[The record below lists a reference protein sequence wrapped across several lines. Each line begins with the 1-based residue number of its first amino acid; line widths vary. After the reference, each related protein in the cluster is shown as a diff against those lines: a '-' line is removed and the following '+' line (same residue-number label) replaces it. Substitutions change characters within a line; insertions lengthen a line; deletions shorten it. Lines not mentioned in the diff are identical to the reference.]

1 MRAEVMID
9 TCKEKYED
17 NNNVRS
23 GSTRMCK
30 GICVNYK
37 AKKPANGKSRYAE
50 DQARCQIC
58 SIYITS
64 QGINDNRLCKCCNY
78 KVRTKPR
85 NRIYKEKIR
94 MSESIINQEHTNK
107 NLIKSVENLE
117 QNKDD
122 KKETPIYEK
131 IDNSI
136 KTYYEFKDFLNHT
149 INLQTNH
156 QLVVLKELLE
166 YGTLHKGEIAES
178 LAYFNNKDSSNIDNV
193 KLFFNILIYDE
204 LLKRKII
211 IMKNVKTHPHIPCF
225 SLNVK
230 LTDNEKIAMLEYI
243 VKQLEE
249 YNHDHHIPD
258 NEFPNAN
265 NMGSISWDDF
275 NKNLIINYES
285 NNAKSEEEECYE

>member
-1 MRAEVMID
+1 MRTEIMID
-9 TCKEKYED
+9 TCKDKYENY
-17 NNNVRS
+17 NNMRYESN
-23 GSTRMCK
+23 RMCK

-37 AKKPANGKSRYAE
+37 AKKPANGKSRYGQ

-64 QGINDNRLCKCCNY
+64 QGINDNRLCKCCNCR
-78 KVRTKPR
+78 VRTRPR

-94 MSESIINQEHTNK
+94 MSESIINQEHMSK
-107 NLIKSVENLE
+107 NFVKPVENLE
-117 QNKDD
+117 ENKDN
-122 KKETPIYEK
+122 KKHTPIYEK
-131 IDNSI
+131 TDNSV

-156 QLVVLKELLE
+156 QLVILKELLE

-193 KLFFNILIYDE
+193 KLFFNSLIYDE
-204 LLKRKII
+204 LLKHEII
-211 IMKNVKTHPHIPCF
+211 IIKNEKIYPHIPYF

-230 LTDNEKIAMLEYI
+230 LTENERISMLEYI
-243 VKQLEE
+243 IKQLEE
-249 YNHDHHIPD
+249 YNYDHHIPD